1 MKDLLEIL
9 IIGCFLFSCEKETN
23 INPETTTSPICK
35 ECTTI
40 ELTTGDEP
48 VVTVVFACDEEAI
61 CKREKLNYYE
71 VNPVTHKTT
80 IWMTTCIKKEP
91 KN

>member
-1 MKDLLEIL
+1 MKKLFILFLLVL
-9 IIGCFLFSCEKETN
+9 LYACEKD
-23 INPETTTSPICK
+23 TTKPLYEICK

-48 VVTVVFACDEEAI
+48 VITVVFACGEEAI

-71 VNPVTHKTT
+71 VNPITHKTT
-80 IWMTTCIKKEP
+80 IWMTTCIKKET